1 MRVFQDLPGEAA
13 ALATASR
20 SKSGQTLLEN
30 PENKVVLVGV
40 NERKSLPSKEMETKG
55 IEPSFRRCDRRVL
68 PLHHVPRTF
77 SPYSTVR
84 RRKVKVL
91 LSAFGRIT

>member
-55 IEPSFRRCDRRVL
+55 IEHPPFL
-68 PLHHVPRTF
+68 
-77 SPYSTVR
+77 
-84 RRKVKVL
+84 RRKRRFLRIRPK
-91 LSAFGRIT
+91 SAQNPAHLKARMPLWTLTWP